1 MTRTNPWS
9 SASSPPPAWPQQ
21 ESDASRDCGEV
32 EGGLSRTGR
41 QNQRE
46 HDKRVVGLGLVW
58 LFFQRY
64 FVQVDLDHL
73 LLDGG
78 WKRGEFEWLK

>member
-1 MTRTNPWS
+1 MTQAGIAEKWKGVCLE
-9 SASSPPPAWPQQ
+9 Q
-21 ESDASRDCGEV
+21 V
-32 EGGLSRTGR
+32 
-41 QNQRE
+41 
-46 HDKRVVGLGLVW
+46 DKIKENMINGSLGWVWLGLVV
-58 LFFQRY
+58 FQRY